1 MLQTRLRAPV
11 TRIITPV
18 CRAAL
23 RVGITANG
31 VSIFG
36 AFGVIVSAL
45 YFFPNGELFL
55 GTLVVTIFVLSDLF
69 DGTLARLANQS
80 GTKWGALL
88 DSTLDRAADAAICL
102 GIWWFLN
109 NAEDPSQMLAL
120 AALFFS
126 ALIPY
131 IRAKA
136 DSLGIECSV
145 GMAERPERLIILLT
159 GTGLT
164 GLGVTGALSI
174 SLWLL
179 LVLSLITV
187 AQRML
192 IVYRGK

>member
-45 YFFPNGELFL
+45 YFFPYGELFL

-109 NAEDPSQMLAL
+109 KAEDPSQMLAL

-136 DSLGIECSV
+136 ESLGIECSV

>member
-1 MLQTRLRAPV
+1 
-11 TRIITPV
+11 
-18 CRAAL
+18 
-23 RVGITANG
+23 
-31 VSIFG
+31 
-36 AFGVIVSAL
+36 
-45 YFFPNGELFL
+45 
-55 GTLVVTIFVLSDLF
+55 
-69 DGTLARLANQS
+69 
-80 GTKWGALL
+80 
-88 DSTLDRAADAAICL
+88 
-102 GIWWFLN
+102 
-109 NAEDPSQMLAL
+109 
-120 AALFFS
+120 
-126 ALIPY
+126 LIPY

-136 DSLGIECSV
+136 ESLGIECSV

>member
-11 TRIITPV
+11 TRIITPI

-109 NAEDPSQMLAL
+109 KAEDPSQMLAL

-136 DSLGIECSV
+136 ESLGIECSV

>member
-11 TRIITPV
+11 TRIITPI

-55 GTLVVTIFVLSDLF
+55 GTLIVTIFVLSDLF

-109 NAEDPSQMLAL
+109 KAEDPSQMLAL

-136 DSLGIECSV
+136 ESLGIECSV

>member
-1 MLQTRLRAPV
+1 
-11 TRIITPV
+11 
-18 CRAAL
+18 
-23 RVGITANG
+23 
-31 VSIFG
+31 
-36 AFGVIVSAL
+36 
-45 YFFPNGELFL
+45 
-55 GTLVVTIFVLSDLF
+55 
-69 DGTLARLANQS
+69 
-80 GTKWGALL
+80 
-88 DSTLDRAADAAICL
+88 
-102 GIWWFLN
+102 
-109 NAEDPSQMLAL
+109 MLAL

-136 DSLGIECSV
+136 ESLGIECSV

>member
-11 TRIITPV
+11 TRIITPI

-23 RVGITANG
+23 GVGITANG
-31 VSIFG
+31 VSVFG

-55 GTLVVTIFVLSDLF
+55 GTLVVTVFVLSDLF

-102 GIWWFLN
+102 GIWWYLN
-109 NAEDPSQMLAL
+109 KAEDPNQLLAL

-136 DSLGIECSV
+136 ESLGIECSV

>member
-45 YFFPNGELFL
+45 YLFPNGELFL

-109 NAEDPSQMLAL
+109 KAEDPSQMLAL

-136 DSLGIECSV
+136 ESLGIECSV

>member
-11 TRIITPV
+11 TRIITPI

-23 RVGITANG
+23 GVGITANG
-31 VSIFG
+31 VSVFG

-55 GTLVVTIFVLSDLF
+55 GTLVVTVFVLSDLF

-88 DSTLDRAADAAICL
+88 DSTLDRGADAAICL
-102 GIWWFLN
+102 GIWWYLN
-109 NAEDPSQMLAL
+109 KAEDPNQLLAL

-136 DSLGIECSV
+136 ESLGIECSV

-164 GLGVTGALSI
+164 GLGVTGALLI

>member
-109 NAEDPSQMLAL
+109 KAEDSSQMLAL

-136 DSLGIECSV
+136 ESLGIECSV

>member
-55 GTLVVTIFVLSDLF
+55 GTLVVTLFVLSDLF

-109 NAEDPSQMLAL
+109 KAEDPSQMLAL

-136 DSLGIECSV
+136 ESLGIECSV

>member
-109 NAEDPSQMLAL
+109 KAEDPSQMLAL

-136 DSLGIECSV
+136 ESLGIECSV

>member
-55 GTLVVTIFVLSDLF
+55 GTLVVTLFVLSDLF

-109 NAEDPSQMLAL
+109 KAEDPSQMIAL

-136 DSLGIECSV
+136 ESLGIECSV

>member
-1 MLQTRLRAPV
+1 
-11 TRIITPV
+11 
-18 CRAAL
+18 
-23 RVGITANG
+23 
-31 VSIFG
+31 
-36 AFGVIVSAL
+36 VIVSAL

-55 GTLVVTIFVLSDLF
+55 GTLIVTIFVLSDLF

-109 NAEDPSQMLAL
+109 KAEDPSQMLAL

-136 DSLGIECSV
+136 ESLGIECSV

>member
-11 TRIITPV
+11 TRIITPI

-23 RVGITANG
+23 RVGVTANG

-55 GTLVVTIFVLSDLF
+55 GTLIVTIFVLSDLF

-109 NAEDPSQMLAL
+109 KAEDPSQMLAL

-136 DSLGIECSV
+136 ESLGIECSV

>member
-11 TRIITPV
+11 TRIITPI

-31 VSIFG
+31 VSVFG

-55 GTLVVTIFVLSDLF
+55 GTLVVTVFVLSDLF

-102 GIWWFLN
+102 GIWWYLN
-109 NAEDPSQMLAL
+109 KAEDQSQLLAL

-136 DSLGIECSV
+136 ESLGIECSV

-164 GLGVTGALSI
+164 GLGVSGALSI

>member
-45 YFFPNGELFL
+45 YLFPNGELFL

-109 NAEDPSQMLAL
+109 KAEDPSQMIAL

-136 DSLGIECSV
+136 ESLGIECSV

>member
-55 GTLVVTIFVLSDLF
+55 GTLIVTIFVLSDLF

-109 NAEDPSQMLAL
+109 KAEDPSQMLAL

-136 DSLGIECSV
+136 ESLGIECSV